1 MKNLLLSIFFT
12 IMVCGNVIAGP
23 DGKGEITLSKT
34 TINHFINYLRG
45 GVGTSTSTQ
54 NKPMVFWVTLDG
66 NYSTFWYC
74 PHGQCQDTRPAQER
88 KICERESGKECAR
101 FAKGRYVKW
110 KNNINPG
117 RGNESKFNSKWND
130 TEIIARLTKLGF
142 TSSSTSTP
150 KKTNKKQ
157 SSDITAQL
165 KSLKALFDDG
175 VLSKEEF
182 DKAKKKLLN

>member
-1 MKNLLLSIFFT
+1 MKNLLVSVFFT

-23 DGKGEITLSKT
+23 DGKGEITLSKNS
-34 TINHFINYLRG
+34 INHFIAYLRG
-45 GVGTSTSTQ
+45 GIGTSTSTQ

-74 PHGQCQDTRPAQER
+74 PHGQCQGTRPAQER

-117 RGNESKFNSKWND
+117 RGNESKFDSNWSD
-130 TEIIARLTKLGF
+130 TDIIAKLTKLGF
-142 TSSSTSTP
+142 TSSSTSTS

-157 SSDITAQL
+157 SPDIAAQL
-165 KSLKALFDDG
+165 KSLKDLFDDG

>member
-1 MKNLLLSIFFT
+1 MKNLLVSLFFT
-12 IMVCGNVIAGP
+12 IMVCGNVFAGP

-165 KSLKALFDDG
+165 KSLKELFDDG